1 MPNLVLHHPP
11 LTSFLSH
18 LPSSSSSSS
27 SSFPIQTQK
36 STASFSSTNHT
47 VLLRWRPNTIRYM
60 VNPRRVAM
68 VAKQIKKELSDML
81 LTDKVLQYTILPE
94 VSLGADR
101 YLSLLTTISDVEVST
116 DLQDTFLMNRLW
128 GGTLS
133 WRTHGCSTGVLV
145 SRASTNEEHM
155 ALVKARTF
163 RCPPTVAAEKTS
175 NEIVLSQ
182 KLSCQSGKKALRRG
196 RLIRCI
202 SISQFQMDV
211 FC

>member
-36 STASFSSTNHT
+36 STVSFPSTNHT

-81 LTDKVLQYTILPE
+81 LTDK
-94 VSLGADR
+94 
-101 YLSLLTTISDVEVST
+101 
-116 DLQDTFLMNRLW
+116 DTFLMNRLW

-133 WRTHGCSTGVLV
+133 WRTHGCSAGVLV
-145 SRASTNEEHM
+145 SRATTNEEHV
-155 ALVKARTF
+155 ALVKARQIF
-163 RCPPTVAAEKTS
+163 DSRGNPIVERDQMKWQQSDHHDQQQQQIQYNFGGDELSKVFSLPIHAQGLQSLLNGNRTV
-175 NEIVLSQ
+175 
-182 KLSCQSGKKALRRG
+182 KLDPSS
-196 RLIRCI
+196 
-202 SISQFQMDV
+202 
-211 FC
+211 